1 MDGFF
6 QALSSYSFLQH
17 ALLAGVLASI
27 AAGIAGTYVVVKRIS
42 LISGGIAHSI
52 LGGMGIAY
60 YFGFDP
66 AQGAVISALIAAV
79 IIGLVSLKA
88 RQHEDTVIGALW
100 AVGMAIGIVF
110 IARTPGY
117 NVDLMTFLFGNILLV
132 SSEDL
137 LLIALLDG
145 LILVITVLFY
155 KQFLAVAFD
164 EEHAQLRGMPVEFL
178 YLLLLM
184 LIALTVVILIKI
196 VGLILAIA
204 LLTLPPAIA
213 NRYAGSLA
221 QMMLLAV
228 GLGMF
233 FNAAGL
239 LVSYQADLPT
249 GATIVLIA
257 GAAYLLALMGRRF
270 EKAPAVESRGQSSS

>member
-6 QALSSYSFLQH
+6 QALSTYSFLQH
-17 ALLAGVLASI
+17 ALLAGILASI

-100 AVGMAIGIVF
+100 AIGMALGIVF

-137 LLIALLDG
+137 ILIALLDG
-145 LILVITVLFY
+145 FILAITVLFY
-155 KQFLAVAFD
+155 KQFLVVAFD
-164 EEHAQLRGMPVEFL
+164 EEHARLRGMPVEFL

-184 LIALTVVILIKI
+184 LIALTVVILIKV
-196 VGLILAIA
+196 VGLILVIA

-213 NRYAGSLA
+213 NRFAGGLA

-228 GLGMF
+228 GLGMV

-239 LVSYQADLPT
+239 LVSYQLDLPT

-257 GAAYLLALMGRRF
+257 GAAYLLALIGRHF
-270 EKAPAVESRGQSSS
+270 QKAPAGESRGQYSS